1 MCSYSFSEAYEFIS
15 CQTLFWF
22 LSAYLWIAESVCFEH
37 FNFPQRNGEF
47 SFILPRVISMSTP
60 KKKNNKKS
68 IVYVGS
74 SLHKSS
80 LGKGAAPEQ
89 SVIPEHTRRS
99 TLVYAQSPLPLG
111 PSFEL
116 CLSTVRSSPWD
127 KDKLDGR
134 ACRREGA
141 PVRWLGWGP
150 ETRCLKK
157 WTVALE
163 WRNEN

>member
-1 MCSYSFSEAYEFIS
+1 MSSLAVKHYFDSSLLIYELQNQFALNTLIFPKEMVSFP
-15 CQTLFWF
+15 LFFLEWF
-22 LSAYLWIAESVCFEH
+22 QC
-37 FNFPQRNGEF
+37 
-47 SFILPRVISMSTP
+47 LPL

-89 SVIPEHTRRS
+89 SVIPEHTRCS

-127 KDKLDGR
+127 KDKLDGS